1 LEARVR
7 RVVFADVALP
17 TFLAAAL
24 VAAPSLYA
32 QSASQSGSP
41 SSSAA
46 VSPALIDS
54 LARLDVAISHVRDS
68 AQFAF
73 SRAANKKIEL
83 QTELHQK
90 YAAEIAR
97 VFKEAGMSED
107 EYHKKIFLVSTNAEA
122 NQAYEQAVSKLT
134 GVPTAGQ
141 VVAKTSTPAV
151 KVPAGPVGVHIGHIM
166 NSFKDTP
173 DNQGLLAVA
182 LSEAKTANTHATL
195 AARNPGN
202 LDALKLHAG
211 HILNALDP
219 SIVPMGPGLG
229 YGLKKAALGISQHIE
244 LAAKTPGASPNVAM
258 HSTHVSAAA
267 KATADRADKAIELAK
282 KVQASS
288 NAAEAADLMNQLISI
303 TAQLTTGDDV
313 NGDGKVDWK
322 EPEGGLQQVEQHM
335 QLMLAGEG
343 IKPE

>member
-1 LEARVR
+1 VR
-7 RVVFADVALP
+7 RVVFADVVVP
-17 TFLAAAL
+17 SFLVAAL
-24 VAAPSLYA
+24 IAAPSLHA

-41 SSSAA
+41 TSSAT
-46 VSPALIDS
+46 VPTALIDS
-54 LARLDVAISHVRDS
+54 LARIDVAISHVRDS

-73 SRAANKKIEL
+73 SRAANKKIETL
-83 QTELHQK
+83 AELHQK

-97 VFKEAGMSED
+97 VLKEGGMSEA
-107 EYHKKIFLVSTNAEA
+107 EYHKKIFLVSTNPEA
-122 NQAYEQAVSKLT
+122 NKAYEEAVSKLT

-141 VVAKTSTPAV
+141 VVTKTAAAAY

-166 NSFKDTP
+166 NAFKDTP
-173 DNQGLLAVA
+173 DNQSLLAVA
-182 LSEAKTANTHATL
+182 MAEAKTANTHATL

-229 YGLKKAALGISQHIE
+229 YGLKKAALGIEQHVE

-267 KATADRADKAIELAK
+267 KSTADRADKAIELAK
-282 KVQASS
+282 KVQAST
-288 NAAEAADLMNQLISI
+288 NAAEAADLMNQLISV
-303 TAQLTTGDDV
+303 TGQLTTGEDV
-313 NGDGKVDWK
+313 NGDGKIDWK
-322 EPEGGLQQVEQHM
+322 DPEGGLQQVEQHM
-335 QLMLAGEG
+335 KLMLAGEG
-343 IKPE
+343 LKPE